1 MFYETYIILD
11 IVSRDGMISDE
22 KAYIAALRLPGVMQ
36 IDLHFFSTVFM
47 LIAKQIN
54 IS

>member
-1 MFYETYIILD
+1 MFKRYISILD

-36 IDLHFFSTVFM
+36 IDLHFFFPTVFM
-47 LIAKQIN
+47 LIAYK
-54 IS
+54 